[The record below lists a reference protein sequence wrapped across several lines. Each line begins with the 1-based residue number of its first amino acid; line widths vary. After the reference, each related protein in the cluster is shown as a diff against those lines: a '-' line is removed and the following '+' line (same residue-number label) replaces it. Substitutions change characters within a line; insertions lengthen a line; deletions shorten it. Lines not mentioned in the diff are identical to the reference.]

1 MMRLERKHVFFLLLT
16 EVSLVNKIDLQ
27 VGPTLTRTVQ
37 DPQAVLKPQHP
48 TIYKE
53 FLTYF

>member
-27 VGPTLTRTVQ
+27 VGPTLTRPVQ
-37 DPQAVLKPQHP
+37 DPEAVLKPQHP

-53 FLTYF
+53 LLTYF